1 MVRTVAVAQGR
12 ETVSGKDQSS
22 YQVPAVPGN
31 DWGNLASASGMTVDQ
46 AARFLGRI
54 AVAGHTV
61 GGRDE
66 AGLGGAVAVVDAA
79 AAAAV
84 DDPVRIA
91 GLPDIRWEVG
101 GCIVLEGP
109 LGVAVQGRG
118 HCADHNV
125 PEGADHSH

>member
-12 ETVSGKDQSS
+12 GTASGRGQYS
-22 YQVPAVPGN
+22 YQVPAVQGN
-31 DWGNLASASGMTVDQ
+31 ASGMAVGQ
-46 AARFLGRI
+46 VEKFLGQT

-61 GGRDE
+61 GGRGE
-66 AGLGGAVAVVDAA
+66 EGLVGAVAAVD

-101 GCIVLEGP
+101 GCTVLEGP

>member
-1 MVRTVAVAQGR
+1 VVRTVAVAQERG
-12 ETVSGKDQSS
+12 TVSGRDPCS
-22 YQVPAVPGN
+22 YQVPAVQGN
-31 DWGNLASASGMTVDQ
+31 GLGNLASASGMAVGQ
-46 AARFLGRI
+46 AEKFLGQT

-61 GGRDE
+61 GGRGE
-66 AGLGGAVAVVDAA
+66 VGLGGAAAAVDAA

-84 DDPVRIA
+84 GDPVRIA